1 MGISNSNISDGSPRN
16 TITETILFEK
26 KYSTRNATIDKKLK
40 QHYRERE
47 LISYI
52 VIIFGLSGIPIG
64 IYNGIIFTRLGD
76 SVLMAIVCIVPTLF
90 VAGIIY
96 PYWWGYIKI
105 TNTRIIFRK
114 EPFVKF
120 NVFSTLEFVFSSKL
134 VVNFNTKN
142 NRLTFW
148 QEDIDE
154 PGLLILNGLS
164 PKDLTMFRNVMC
176 NIKNIDLTIETN

>member
-1 MGISNSNISDGSPRN
+1 MGISNNNISDGSPRS

-26 KYSTRNATIDKKLK
+26 KFSTRNATIDKKLK

-76 SVLMAIVCIVPTLF
+76 FVLMAIISIVPTLF
-90 VAGIIY
+90 AAGIIY
-96 PYWWGYIKI
+96 PYWWGYVKI
-105 TNTRIIFRK
+105 TNNHIIFRK
-114 EPFVKF
+114 KPFLKF
-120 NVFSTLEFVFSSKL
+120 NIFSKL
-134 VVNFNTKN
+134 DFRFSAKLNVNFNTKYN
-142 NRLTFW
+142 KLTFW

-154 PGLLILNGLS
+154 PGLLALDGLS
-164 PKDLTMFRNVMC
+164 MSDLKNFRNVIC
-176 NIKNIDLTIETN
+176 NIKNIDLTLENE